1 MTQAVVVS
9 EYFNASYPSD
19 EWIEL
24 LVINDN
30 LDLRGFSMRDNNGS
44 QTNWTNTNPIT
55 PITFN
60 NIGFWNNLRAGT
72 IIIIWLRNVNSTN
85 VVHPIDL
92 DKTDGFVMLN
102 AMDINYFSTLIGNPS
117 YTFAS
122 VWGSAPFTSTT
133 SYGPTIANSGELVQI
148 RNSSSTHI
156 HALGHISGAGGSDF
170 TNILSTIKLNHSQT
184 IIGSESVRVDPGANL
199 AGYGGGSGTTLT
211 SKGATGITFGLPNST
226 SNLAYWRSIRQPLF
240 PSNTLNA
247 VTSNAA
253 FTQFYL
259 SWNACTDPYP
269 ADSTT
274 GYLILR
280 NITNS
285 FSDPQD
291 GTNYT
296 AGQSIGS
303 ATVVASIVGSNRI
316 TFTDNTNLA
325 CGQTFFYKVYAYRF
339 NADNQSNS
347 STARGRA
354 YNETGTNVQSISR
367 PQPTPISSIL
377 AY

>member
-1 MTQAVVVS
+1 MRFSLFFLLVFINLTGFAQSVVVS
-9 EYFNASYPSD
+9 EYFNQSSNAT
-19 EWIEL
+19 EWTEL
-24 LVINDN
+24 LILQDN
-30 LDLRGFSMRDNNGS
+30 LDLRGFAILDNNMDQDNW
-44 QTNWTNTNPIT
+44 QTPCVFSNSPL
-55 PITFN
+55 
-60 NIGFWNNLRAGT
+60 WNNLRTGT
-72 IIIIWLRNVNSTN
+72 IILLWHDNSSSSIILDTDKQDGYLELSIKSTGYFTGGTGTSLN
-85 VVHPIDL
+85 IAQNGDL
-92 DKTDGFVMLN
+92 
-102 AMDINYFSTLIGNPS
+102 I
-117 YTFAS
+117 
-122 VWGSAPFTSTT
+122 
-133 SYGPTIANSGELVQI
+133 QI
-148 RNSSSTHI
+148 RNSSGTHV
-156 HALGHISGAGGSDF
+156 HLLGHKSTPGVDF
-170 TNILSTIKLNHSQT
+170 TNANTPKLNHSQS
-184 IIGSESVRVDPGANL
+184 IGNGESVRVDPGANL
-199 AGYGGGSGTTLT
+199 MSYGGGSGTTST
-211 SKGATGITFGLPNST
+211 SKGTTGITFGLPNST

-367 PQPTPISSIL
+367 PYPSSSLI